1 MNSFQLTTKSD
12 NIIQFLKSSQSTLI
26 SSPRSLSTFS
36 VYGCSLVTAHQCLK
50 GGVCR
55 LTSHDWHQQ
64 LHDKTL
70 TTSRRAATAEKDD
83 NNKPTC
89 STNAIALAITTIV
102 SVYILLQF
110 KIYKY
115 IIIDTVCSI
124 NIVDFIPHDRIV
136 FSKKIDI
143 IFVRNQ
149 CKTKMNKI
157 YWLLLLA
164 SCVNCYWMIK

>member
-1 MNSFQLTTKSD
+1 MAAEMDGNS
-12 NIIQFLKSSQSTLI
+12 
-26 SSPRSLSTFS
+26 
-36 VYGCSLVTAHQCLK
+36 
-50 GGVCR
+50 
-55 LTSHDWHQQ
+55 
-64 LHDKTL
+64 
-70 TTSRRAATAEKDD
+70 
-83 NNKPTC
+83 KPTC

-115 IIIDTVCSI
+115 IIIDTICSI
-124 NIVDFIPHDRIV
+124 NIVDFIPHDRID

-157 YWLLLLA
+157 Y
-164 SCVNCYWMIK
+164 